1 MKSNKLFLLMAMLV
15 LAVFAVGS
23 VSAAENVNTDI
34 DVPTEEIEI
43 DDSVD
48 VTDEQEGLESL
59 NNNLGT
65 TFNVDNTTDIQYI
78 IDNNDGFTI
87 NFASQNYDNVALNII
102 NKTNIVFNGNNAILK
117 GDGINHVFN
126 LQNVDN
132 FTFTGFN
139 INTNFISADHNVS
152 AIYGSFVTNA
162 IINNNTFHNGA
173 NGININKKY
182 DNLTVEDNIIYDM
195 NYDGIS
201 FAHPNSNS
209 GSVNNLGVSYISRN
223 SITNC
228 LYGIFIGGNFRGV
241 IEDNNISDCT
251 WGIQSAGKKN
261 GVISSIVANITGNTI
276 SGVQTGIE
284 FINMTAISLNFISNN
299 IYTNNY
305 MYNYTVNYG
314 GSFSN
319 LTNTSISF
327 YHNILG
333 GAIKRSL
340 INMTYQFENWFDGRI
355 WEDQ

>member
-1 MKSNKLFLLMAMLV
+1 MKSNKLFLLMAMVV

-23 VSAAENVNTDI
+23 VSAAENVTTDI
-34 DVPTEEIEI
+34 DAQTDDIVLDEVSVEE
-43 DDSVD
+43 D
-48 VTDEQEGLESL
+48 VNQDVS
-59 NNNLGT
+59 NSYD
-65 TFNVDNTTDIQYI
+65 VYNTTTNIQDY
-78 IDNNDGFTI
+78 IDNHSVL
-87 NFASQNYDNVALNII
+87 NFAPGLYADSSFNLHSDLVL
-102 NKTNIVFNGNNAILK
+102 NGNGAVLV
-117 GDGINHVFN
+117 GTGSNHVFN
-126 LQNVDN
+126 LPNNVN
-132 FTFTGFN
+132 NITITGFN
-139 INTNFISADHNVS
+139 INVNDDSNNYSAV
-152 AIYGSFVTNA
+152 YGSFVTNA
-162 IINNNTFHNGA
+162 IINNNTFHSGA
-173 NGININKKY
+173 NGININKY
-182 DNLTVEDNIIYDM
+182 YNNITVEDNIIYDM
-195 NYDGIS
+195 SNDGIS

-209 GSVNNLGVSYISRN
+209 GSVDNLGVSYISRN
-223 SITNC
+223 SITDC
-228 LYGIFIGGNFRGV
+228 LYGIFIGGNFKGV
-241 IEDNNISDCT
+241 IEDNTISNCM